1 VPALIGGED
10 NSLSQDNPA
19 YRMRFAAGY
28 PRSGG
33 PRAEP
38 KKRKRSLCAVRDY
51 NGDDLHCSQSR
62 LRGTGVCRLRLGR
75 TLAANRARRFFDP
88 QDLVTQVELLEGGLL
103 FGFVLYDQKGRPC
116 VSFGY
121 ANDVEAFAGRDLV
134 LAALKGAEQVLGR
147 TEEST

>member
-1 VPALIGGED
+1 MPH
-10 NSLSQDNPA
+10 
-19 YRMRFAAGY
+19 
-28 PRSGG
+28 SG
-33 PRAEP
+33 
-38 KKRKRSLCAVRDY
+38 L